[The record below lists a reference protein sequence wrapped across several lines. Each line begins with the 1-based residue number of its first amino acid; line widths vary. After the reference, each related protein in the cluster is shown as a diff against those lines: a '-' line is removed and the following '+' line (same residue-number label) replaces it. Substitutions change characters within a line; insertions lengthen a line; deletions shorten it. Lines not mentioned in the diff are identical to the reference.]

1 MPVPQP
7 SIFVSSLRK
16 SFGAHAVLRDVS
28 FSAAPGSIY
37 TLLGSNGAGKTTAIR
52 ILTTQLLPDGG
63 TVRVAGFDVRKEP
76 HQIRQKISLTGQFS
90 ALDEALTGRENLI
103 LMGELSHIARPKARA
118 SELLSVFSLEDAANR
133 PVSLYS
139 GGMKRKLDI
148 AMSLVSD
155 PQIIFLD
162 EPTTGL
168 DPQSRRS
175 MWKLLRDIRAAGV
188 TIFLT
193 TQYLEEAEHLA
204 DTIAILNQGRIIA
217 EDTPT
222 GLMKLLPRG
231 NLRFQFPNETDFA
244 KARELFLTQSTIT
257 HEQISIFR
265 EKRQISVLT
274 DGSPDTT
281 ARIFHLLYTHEIRIS
296 DFSQQEPDL
305 EEVFLALISATS
317 SRALSAPPNLNTQTR
332 RQSL

>member
-1 MPVPQP
+1 MPAPQP

-16 SFGAHAVLRDVS
+16 SFEAHAVLRDVS

-63 TVRVAGFDVRKEP
+63 TVRVAGFDVQKEP
-76 HQIRQKISLTGQFS
+76 HRIRQNISLTGQFS

-118 SELLSVFSLEDAANR
+118 SELLSVFFLEDAANR

-175 MWKLLRDIRAAGV
+175 MWELIRDIRAAGA

-193 TQYLEEAEHLA
+193 TQYLEEAEQLA

-217 EDTPT
+217 EDTPA
-222 GLMKLLPRG
+222 GLMKLLPRR
-231 NLRFQFPNETDFA
+231 NLRFQFPGETDFA
-244 KARELFLTQSTIT
+244 KARELFLPQSAIT
-257 HEQISIFR
+257 REQISIFR

-296 DFSQQEPDL
+296 DSSQQEPDL
-305 EEVFLALISATS
+305 EEVFLALIGETS
-317 SRALSAPPNLNTQTR
+317 SRASSAQPNPNSQTR

>member
-16 SFGAHAVLRDVS
+16 SFGTHAVLRDVS

-37 TLLGSNGAGKTTAIR
+37 TLLGSNGAGKTTAIH
-52 ILTTQLLPDGG
+52 ILTTQLLPDSG
-63 TVRVAGFDVRKEP
+63 TIQVAGFNVRKEP
-76 HQIRQKISLTGQFS
+76 HRIRQKISLTGQFS
-90 ALDEALTGRENLI
+90 ALDEMLAGRENLI
-103 LMGELSHIARPKARA
+103 LMGELSHIARPKSRA
-118 SELLSVFSLEDAANR
+118 SELLSVFSLEDASNR

-175 MWKLLRDIRAAGV
+175 MWELLRDIRAAGA

-193 TQYLEEAEHLA
+193 TQYLEEAEQLA
-204 DTIAILNQGRIIA
+204 DTIAILNDIRPVYCNVQTILFRVIC
-217 EDTPT
+217 
-222 GLMKLLPRG
+222 
-231 NLRFQFPNETDFA
+231 A
-244 KARELFLTQSTIT
+244 KKIQ
-257 HEQISIFR
+257 IFR
-265 EKRQISVLT
+265 RV
-274 DGSPDTT
+274 
-281 ARIFHLLYTHEIRIS
+281 RIVFEDFVIITLYS
-296 DFSQQEPDL
+296 SK
-305 EEVFLALISATS
+305 LIYVNFT
-317 SRALSAPPNLNTQTR
+317 PQ
-332 RQSL
+332 

>member
-1 MPVPQP
+1 MPAPQS

-16 SFGAHAVLRDVS
+16 SFGTHAVLRDVS

-37 TLLGSNGAGKTTAIR
+37 TLLGSNGAGKTTVIR

-76 HQIRQKISLTGQFS
+76 HRIRQKISLTGQFS

-103 LMGELSHIARPKARA
+103 LMGELRHIVCPKARA
-118 SELLSVFSLEDAANR
+118 SELLSIFSLEDAADR

-175 MWKLLRDIRAAGV
+175 MWELIRDIRAAGA

-204 DTIAILNQGRIIA
+204 DTIAILNRGRIIA
-217 EDTPT
+217 EDTPA

-231 NLRFQFPNETDFA
+231 NLRFQFPDETNFTR
-244 KARELFLTQSTIT
+244 ARELFLTPSAVAR
-257 HEQISIFR
+257 EQISIFR
-265 EKRQISVLT
+265 EKSQISVLT

-305 EEVFLALISATS
+305 EEVFLALIGETS
-317 SRALSAPPNLNTQTR
+317 SRASSAPPNLNTQTR